1 LSGTDEYKQSLGPE
15 RKRRP
20 PNLSYGRQDLKK
32 DKPKQKK
39 KTLFEIWIEEYKEL
53 LAFKKIELSVYD
65 YTQMSG
71 KK

>member
-1 LSGTDEYKQSLGPE
+1 
-15 RKRRP
+15 
-20 PNLSYGRQDLKK
+20 LKK